1 MALPPP
7 PRLCHL
13 VKWQNF
19 EGFGFNLYAE
29 KNKPGQYIGEIDS
42 DSPAE
47 AAGLKEGDRIIEVN
61 GVNVN
66 LENHRQVV
74 QRIKAVPAETRLLVV
89 DQKSA
94 DWHRDRRVLVKAS
107 LPYVIHLSSE
117 KADKSEQGDG
127 TERASADHN
136 EVFEEVTAI
145 ESSPQTS
152 SRSASVCSLPSVEVG
167 EQFKTEISIS
177 VTFSDEGSEDLPEML
192 PESTEQQENENR
204 VIGNVS
210 DSPAMDVDV
219 VTVGH
224 DERIFTAEK
233 VETVVSPGSPPKSL
247 TEKEEKKGERKF
259 EDVEI
264 DESEAYAAFFSN
276 DRVGGEN
283 NGRDDTGQRVA
294 KEEEGEEVTIIETN
308 GPASG
313 VDVVL
318 TQPDLEEPSLESKK
332 ESVSGETKEENSVI
346 SEQVSLDE
354 TVEELSHLEVVT
366 KEEILMEEENKQ
378 ESEDEE
384 MDDPPASPPPVSDS
398 SSSISIPPSPI
409 PKEVLG
415 SRGSSIRSSPSPSH
429 SPLGNATTGLNLSM
443 TAKEMRDM
451 LASRRKK
458 DPRIDDR
465 MDFRRKHE
473 IIQTL

>member
-1 MALPPP
+1 MATPPPP

-13 VKWQNF
+13 VKLPTF

-29 KNKPGQYIGEIDS
+29 KKKPGQYIGEIDS

-66 LENHRQVV
+66 MENHRQVV
-74 QRIKAVPAETRLLVV
+74 QRIKAVAGETRLLVV

-94 DWHRDRRVLVKAS
+94 DWHRDHRVLVKAS

-117 KADKSEQGDG
+117 KADKSDRDG
-127 TERASADHN
+127 TERPSADHN

-145 ESSPQTS
+145 DSSPQTS

-177 VTFSDEGSEDLPEML
+177 VTFSDEGSEDLPQMS
-192 PESTEQQENENR
+192 PESAEQREKGNR
-204 VIGNVS
+204 VMS
-210 DSPAMDVDV
+210 DCPATDVDV
-219 VTVGH
+219 VTAGH
-224 DERIFTAEK
+224 DEKIFTAEK
-233 VETVVSPGSPPKSL
+233 VETDVSPRLPSSSGI
-247 TEKEEKKGERKF
+247 EKEEEAERKF

-276 DRVGGEN
+276 DRVAEGEN
-283 NGRDDTGQRVA
+283 NGQDDTGLRPPKQ
-294 KEEEGEEVTIIETN
+294 EEVEEVTIIETN
-308 GPASG
+308 GPATG

-318 TQPDLEEPSLESKK
+318 TQPDLEK
-332 ESVSGETKEENSVI
+332 ESVAGETKEENSVT
-346 SEQVSLDE
+346 SEQVSFDE
-354 TVEELSHLEVVT
+354 TVEDLSHLEVVT
-366 KEEILMEEENKQ
+366 NEEILMVEEAAKKEEEERGSDKQ
-378 ESEDEE
+378 ESEEDE
-384 MDDPPASPPPVSDS
+384 MDDPPASPPVSD

-429 SPLGNATTGLNLSM
+429 SPLGPATLNLSM
-443 TAKEMRDM
+443 TAKEMRNM